1 MFHALPKTSSEALSW
16 NWTQFEPYYI
26 DLKNRPLSE
35 QTIATW
41 LDDWTALA
49 NCLTEISSRL
59 YVDAGANTADA
70 AAEQRYL
77 DFLEQVFPQILS
89 AEQTLKEK
97 LLQSGLTP
105 AGFEVPIRNL
115 RAQAALFRTQNLPLF
130 NEEARLCND
139 YNKIMGA
146 QTVSWQGEETT
157 IAQLR
162 PVYQQ
167 SDRALR
173 EQAWRMVAERQL
185 ADRPA
190 LNELWQKLLPLRIQ
204 IAHHADQPDYR
215 AYCWQQKARFDY
227 TPADCYNFHRA
238 IENAV
243 LPTVRRILERRRIRL
258 GVDSLR
264 PWDLDVDP
272 FNRPALH
279 PFDSIDELKQHG
291 AAIFHHVDP
300 QLGHYFDIL
309 VSENLLDLENRK
321 NKAPGA
327 YCTEYPLSQRPFVF
341 MNAVGIHDDV
351 QTLLHE
357 TGHAFHVFEANN
369 LRYHQQK
376 EVPME
381 FAEVAS
387 MGMELLAAPYLSEFY
402 SPADVA
408 RARVQHLEQNL
419 LFWPYMAV
427 VDAFQHWV
435 YGNPDAAAQPEN
447 CDAVWDELWQ
457 RFMVGVDWS
466 GLDDVRRTGWQRKL
480 HIFTVPFYYIEYG
493 LAQLGAV
500 QVWSNA
506 LRNQVRAVAAYRRAL
521 SLGGSVPLPILY
533 QTAGARLAFDVATL
547 QEAVD
552 LMEKTINELDA

>member
-1 MFHALPKTSSEALSW
+1 MFSTLPKTSTEILSW
-16 NWTQFEPYYI
+16 NWTHFEPYYA
-26 DLKNRPLSE
+26 DLQARSLSAQNVE
-35 QTIATW
+35 AW
-41 LDDWTALA
+41 LDDWTALTDR
-49 NCLTEISSRL
+49 LTEISSRL
-59 YVDAGANTADA
+59 YVNAGINTADA

-77 DFLEQVFPQILS
+77 DFLEHIFPKVLS
-89 AEQTLKEK
+89 ADQVLKEK

-105 AGFEVPIRNL
+105 VGFEVPLRNL
-115 RAQAALFRTQNLPLF
+115 RAEAALFRSENLPLL

-139 YNKIMGA
+139 YNKIVGA
-146 QTVSWQGEETT
+146 QTVGWNGEEVTV
-157 IAQLR
+157 AQLR

-173 EQAWRMVAERQL
+173 EQAWRLAAERQL
-185 ADRPA
+185 ADRST
-190 LNELWQKLLPLRIQ
+190 LNELWQKLLHLRLE
-204 IAHHADQPDYR
+204 IARNADQPDYR

-227 TPADCYNFHRA
+227 TPGDCLSFHRA
-238 IENAV
+238 IEIAV
-243 LPTVRRILERRRIRL
+243 LPTVRRILERRRVRL

-264 PWDLDVDP
+264 PWDLDVDALG
-272 FNRPALH
+272 RPALH
-279 PFDSIDELKQHG
+279 PFDSMDELKQRG
-291 AAIFHHVDP
+291 AAIFHQVDP
-300 QLGHYFDIL
+300 QLGRYFDTL
-309 VSENLLDLENRK
+309 LAENLLDLENRK

-357 TGHAFHVFEANN
+357 TGHAFHVFEANA
-369 LRYHQQK
+369 LRYAQQRQ
-376 EVPME
+376 VPME

-387 MGMELLAAPYLSEFY
+387 MGMELLAAPYLTEFY
-402 SPADVA
+402 SAADAA

-435 YGNPDAAAQPEN
+435 YENPTAAAQPEN
-447 CDAVWDELWQ
+447 CDQAWDALWQ

-506 LRNQVRAVAAYRRAL
+506 LRNQAGAVAAYRRAL
-521 SLGGSVPLPILY
+521 SLGGSVPLPVLY

-547 QEAVD
+547 QEAVN
-552 LMEKTINELDA
+552 LMEKTINQLDA